1 MRQDAG
7 RQPICL
13 PRGVAR
19 PAGAARAAV
28 PALLLLHRRH
38 SGDGVST
45 LRAGDSPAIPVCC
58 VRASMRP
65 GARARVPARLREG
78 APLLPPLRA
87 APVPPRWLLFQG
99 EGRAPRAAALRG
111 PGSGR
116 IWHGCGAD
124 GVPCCVQDD
133 IKNRRKFLRRCEYPG
148 EDGVL
153 HVSRAAAT
161 RRQSERVV
169 TLVRCKGADAQSRTE
184 RAGRE
189 CIALCWARCCSPGDA
204 AGEAD
209 LRGALLQESRSRTC
223 TWEQQSAC
231 TRASL

>member
-1 MRQDAG
+1 MPADNRYAFLVEWLDPQAQLVRQYLLFFYSIDGTVEMVCPPSAPG
-7 RQPICL
+7 ILRQSPS
-13 PRGVAR
+13 
-19 PAGAARAAV
+19 AA
-28 PALLLLHRRH
+28 
-38 SGDGVST
+38 
-45 LRAGDSPAIPVCC
+45 C
-58 VRASMRP
+58 VRACAQ
-65 GARARVPARLREG
+65 ARARACLPACVKARRCCRRCGPRPCRRAGCFFRE
-78 APLLPPLRA
+78 RA
-87 APVPPRWLLFQG
+87 ALPAQPHCA
-99 EGRAPRAAALRG
+99 GRGAAG
-111 PGSGR
+111 
-116 IWHGCGAD
+116 WHGCGAD